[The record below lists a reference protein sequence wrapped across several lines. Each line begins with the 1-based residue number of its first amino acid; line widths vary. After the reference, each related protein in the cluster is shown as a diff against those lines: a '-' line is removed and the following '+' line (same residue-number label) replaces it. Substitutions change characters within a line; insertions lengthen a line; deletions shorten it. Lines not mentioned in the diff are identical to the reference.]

1 MPRFVQPLG
10 KRDPFRNFN
19 FHILLGATA
28 TEPVAACRKMS
39 GLTGN
44 VDVVK
49 FRAGTNVA
57 SNDELSPGRTHYE
70 PVTLEAGLTN
80 DESFQQWALQL
91 IRHDQLQI
99 DRPDAPPRVA
109 DPDFRREV
117 MIKVFDID
125 VQLVVKRF
133 ILHRAWV
140 SKFTAMSELA
150 AEANE
155 VLIETI
161 EIQHEGFTQ
170 IAANG

>member
-19 FHILLGATA
+19 FHISLGDTP
-28 TEPVAACRKMS
+28 PVAACRKMS
-39 GLTGN
+39 GLTGT

-49 FRAGTNVA
+49 FRAGTNLA

-80 DESFQQWALQL
+80 DETFQQWALQL
-91 IRHDQLQI
+91 IRHDQLET

-109 DPDFRREV
+109 DPGFRREV
-117 MIKVFDID
+117 MIRVFDID
-125 VQLVVKRF
+125 NQVVVKRF

-150 AEANE
+150 AEAND

-170 IAANG
+170 VAPNA